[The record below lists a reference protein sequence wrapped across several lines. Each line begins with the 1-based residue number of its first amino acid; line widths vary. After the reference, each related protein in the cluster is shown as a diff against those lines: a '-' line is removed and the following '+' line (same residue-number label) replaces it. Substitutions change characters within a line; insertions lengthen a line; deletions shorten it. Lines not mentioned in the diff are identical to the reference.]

1 MKDSEKAI
9 PTCAKWSPP
18 QRRLA
23 GTGFALE
30 FWNGVWNAAHV
41 LHILVTS

>member
-9 PTCAKWSPP
+9 PTCAKWSPKKEGL
-18 QRRLA
+18 Q
-23 GTGFALE
+23 ALDLL
-30 FWNGVWNAAHV
+30 WNGGWNAAHV